1 MGKCGELKEET
12 AASPPRVS
20 SSMDDLDNG
29 PSALAAARA
38 ETASVLTELAN
49 QQAECA
55 ALSAKHRH
63 LENLVR
69 ELRRD
74 NTELREQI
82 ARVNDEVEDENSLT
96 ESDKHT
102 RAQSLQAPQAVL
114 QRTYPN
120 SSRLTLLQLLIT
132 FLPEVDVV
140 FNPSLRGR
148 HKFYHPQH
156 IPFFRHVKA
165 ELAAKVE
172 QIALLEERLAKSEAA
187 NKALNDQLKSTQTT
201 NNGCSKGEDEGEE
214 ERSRSLQLSPAVVQ
228 KLVTELE
235 GVESLN
241 AESLLESI
249 RSLKRL
255 RNSLLLTGSRASIKY
270 DPILDATSPEYY
282 SVQFSQLQS
291 SSEVEGL
298 RGQLAVCEKRRADLE
313 RRVAELSSTLSQAQ
327 AANRANEAALT
338 ASRRNEAA
346 LRRRLLAT
354 MDTGSTSSQRT
365 RPISSL
371 DYSETSP
378 SGLKDDLD
386 VIKLEAVNL
395 ALSEATQLDR
405 VRLQEQATR
414 IAQLEAEQRT
424 LHDRM
429 ASLQASESCAQRA
442 SVRLQALYEDMLRE
456 FSESTTHEAH
466 LAAARR
472 RQRQTDLRGYE
483 TDTAVHT
490 NSSNRNANSDG
501 ASMKPCTM
509 KACLE
514 VREVLHGLQE
524 RFIRTAEQ
532 LAEAETLLAEVGGTN
547 VSARPPAVACGHL
560 LAALRACTEGGGGS
574 NSGSVTATQQR
585 LLARLEAWVVTQ
597 LARRDSVEAQL
608 RQRCE
613 DLEVELAK
621 ASSDI
626 DFRVLKSSLEAQ
638 KAELADLCRK
648 LESTQDEL
656 EAMKGL
662 YANHSA
668 DCEHF
673 GAIDGPNR

>member
-1 MGKCGELKEET
+1 MWRVERGDISISSTGQHFNDCNFESTFTYVDLRLGELKICVNP
-12 AASPPRVS
+12 AKCPYQS
-20 SSMDDLDNG
+20 SLAQDDLDNG

-102 RAQSLQAPQAVL
+102 RAQSLQV
-114 QRTYPN
+114 
-120 SSRLTLLQLLIT
+120 
-132 FLPEVDVV
+132 
-140 FNPSLRGR
+140 
-148 HKFYHPQH
+148 
-156 IPFFRHVKA
+156 
-165 ELAAKVE
+165 ELAAKAE

-201 NNGCSKGEDEGEE
+201 NNGCSKGEDESEK

-235 GVESLN
+235 GVQSLN

-249 RSLKRL
+249 RGLKRL
-255 RNSLLLTGSRASIKY
+255 RNSLLLTGSRAGIKY
-270 DPILDATSPEYY
+270 DPVLDATSPEYY

-298 RGQLAVCEKRRADLE
+298 RGQLNVCEKRRADLE

-386 VIKLEAVNL
+386 VQTKGGFSTCITCEIKMFTKF
-395 ALSEATQLDR
+395 EATQLDR

-483 TDTAVHT
+483 TDTAVHA

-501 ASMKPCTM
+501 TSMKPCTM

-547 VSARPPAVACGHL
+547 ASARPPAVACGHL
-560 LAALRACTEGGGGS
+560 LAALRACTEGGCGS

-597 LARRDSVEAQL
+597 LTRRDSVEAQL

-638 KAELADLCRK
+638 KTELADLCRK

-662 YANHSA
+662 YANHLPDA
-668 DCEHF
+668 HCT
-673 GAIDGPNR
+673 GTRIDLLETI